1 MSSPMT
7 HTSTSLPPAVHP
19 IAPAGPGLVV
29 DDSTAAIASPSPA
42 PASARWSLPTRVL
55 FRFCVLYFG
64 LYILTTQMYWGF
76 ARIVPWVQMPHLR
89 QNAWVQKY
97 TTHIANAWWGFP
109 LPLSQ
114 NGGSGDKPF
123 DWALACAVLIVSAAG
138 TVLWSAADWKRPSY
152 PGVQKWFRLVLRLGL
167 ATTMVGYGM
176 AKFFPLQMSYPGL
189 TRMLQPYGTFSMMGV
204 LWTKI
209 GASPM
214 YEVFT
219 GVAELFMAV
228 LLFIPGLT
236 TVGALVGLADTTQIW
251 VLNMTYD
258 VPVKLFSF
266 HLMLMCMVLLA
277 PDARRL
283 ATFLI
288 LKRPAEPPAERPLFK
303 NRIGRRIAI
312 AAQLA
317 FGAWMVWGAYSSSK
331 VAYGNSPSVAARPP
345 LYGIW
350 TIDRMTI
357 DGVERAPLITD
368 YERWRRLVIQSPA
381 AISFQ
386 RMDDTFSSYGTKV
399 DLAASKIALTL
410 GQKAAGHVNIEQ
422 PAPGKLVLDGE
433 IAGKKIRIESTLF
446 DHTKWNMVS
455 TRFRWVQDTP
465 FNR

>member
-1 MSSPMT
+1 L
-7 HTSTSLPPAVHP
+7 TSTV
-19 IAPAGPGLVV
+19 AP
-29 DDSTAAIASPSPA
+29 
-42 PASARWSLPTRVL
+42 RWSIATRVV

-76 ARIVPWVQMPHLR
+76 ARIVPWVTMPYLR
-89 QNAWVQKY
+89 QSAWVQKF
-97 TTHIANAWWGFP
+97 TTYIATSWWGFP
-109 LPLSQ
+109 LPLSTNQ
-114 NGGSGDKPF
+114 GSGDKPF

-138 TVLWSAADWKRPSY
+138 TALWSAVDWKRQSY

-176 AKFFPLQMSYPGL
+176 AKFYPLQMSYPGL

-219 GVAELFMAV
+219 GGAELAMAI

-236 TVGALVGLADTTQIW
+236 TIGALVGLAVTTQIW
-251 VLNMTYD
+251 ALNMTYD

-266 HLMLMCMVLLA
+266 HLMLMCLVLLA

-283 ATFLI
+283 VTFLV
-288 LKRPAEPPAERPLFK
+288 LKRATEPPIERPLFT
-303 NRIGRRIAI
+303 NRIGRRVAV

-331 VAYGNSPSVAARPP
+331 AAYSNSPRMAARPP
-345 LYGIW
+345 LYGVW
-350 TIDRMTI
+350 TIDKMTL
-357 DGVERAPLITD
+357 DGVERAPLLTD
-368 YERWRRLVIQSPA
+368 YERWRRLVIQAPG
-381 AISFQ
+381 AILFQ
-386 RMDDTFSSYGTKV
+386 RMDDTFTSYGATV
-399 DLAASKIALTL
+399 DMAANNIAISTVK
-410 GQKAAGHVNIEQ
+410 QKEAGNLKIEQ
-422 PAPGKLVLDGE
+422 PAPGKLVMDGD
-433 IAGKKIRIESTLF
+433 ISGRRIRIESTLY
-446 DHTKWNMVS
+446 DHSRWNMVS
-455 TRFRWVQDTP
+455 TRFRWVQDMP

>member
-1 MSSPMT
+1 MNHS
-7 HTSTSLPPAVHP
+7 STSLPGP
-19 IAPAGPGLVV
+19 IDRVASAGPGLVLDQERDLV
-29 DDSTAAIASPSPA
+29 VAPPPAAGV
-42 PASARWSLPTRVL
+42 ARWSLATRVV

-76 ARIVPWVQMPHLR
+76 ARIVPWVTMPYLR
-89 QNAWVQKY
+89 QNAWVQKA

-109 LPLSQ
+109 LPLSVNQ
-114 NGGSGDKPF
+114 GSGDKPF
-123 DWALACAVLIVSAAG
+123 DWALAYAVLLVTVAA
-138 TVLWSAADWKRPSY
+138 TALWSAIDWKRQSY
-152 PGVQKWFRLVLRLGL
+152 PGVHRWFRLVLRLGL

-176 AKFFPLQMSYPGL
+176 AKFYPLQMSYPGL

-219 GVAELFMAV
+219 GAAELLMAI

-236 TVGALVGLADTTQIW
+236 TVGALVGLAVTSQIW

-266 HLMLMCMVLLA
+266 HLVLMCLVLLA

-283 ATFLI
+283 FNFLV
-288 LKRPAEPPAERPLFK
+288 LKRPTEPPAERPLVK
-303 NRIGRRIAI
+303 NRIGRRLVV

-317 FGAWMVWGAYSSSK
+317 FGAWMLWG
-331 VAYGNSPSVAARPP
+331 AYGNSKTSYSNSPTVAPSPP

-350 TIDRMTI
+350 TIERMTI

-368 YERWRRLVIQSPA
+368 YERWRRLVVQSPTM
-381 AISFQ
+381 ISFQ
-386 RMDDTFSSYGTKV
+386 RMDDTFSHFGAKV
-399 DLAASKIALTL
+399 DMDAKNIAVML
-410 GQKAAGHVNIEQ
+410 GQKPAGNLKVEQ
-422 PAPGKLVLDGE
+422 PAPGTLIVDGE
-433 IAGKKIRIESTLF
+433 ISGRKIRIESTLF
-446 DHTKWNMVS
+446 DHSKWNMVS
-455 TRFRWVQDTP
+455 TRFRWIQDTP

>member
-1 MSSPMT
+1 M
-7 HTSTSLPPAVHP
+7 STSMSHSTTTLPVTSDRS
-19 IAPAGPGLVV
+19 APAGPGLVL
-29 DDSTAAIASPSPA
+29 DHDAATVA
-42 PASARWSLPTRVL
+42 ASAQRPTQERWSVPTRVV

-76 ARIVPWVQMPHLR
+76 ARIVPWVTMPYLR
-89 QNAWVQKY
+89 QSEPVQKAATY
-97 TTHIANAWWGFP
+97 IANSWWGFP

-138 TVLWSAADWKRPSY
+138 TALWSAIDWKRQSY
-152 PGVQKWFRLVLRLGL
+152 PGVHKWFRLVLRLGL

-214 YEVFT
+214 YEIFT
-219 GVAELFMAV
+219 GAAELFMAV

-236 TVGALVGLADTTQIW
+236 TIGALVGLAVTTQIW

-266 HLMLMCMVLLA
+266 HLMLMCMFLLA

-283 ATFLI
+283 ANFLI
-288 LKRPAEPPAERPLFK
+288 LKRPTDPPAERPLVK
-303 NRIGRRIAI
+303 NRIGQRIAV

-317 FGAWMVWGAYSSSK
+317 FGAWMLWSAYGSSK
-331 VAYGNSPSVAARPP
+331 IAYGNSPSIAPRPP

-368 YERWRRLVIQSPA
+368 YDRWRRVVVQSPTT
-381 AISFQ
+381 IMFQ
-386 RMDDTFSSYGTKV
+386 RMDDTITSYGAKV
-399 DLAASKIALTL
+399 DM
-410 GQKAAGHVNIEQ
+410 AAGNIAITTTRGAAGNLRIEQ
-422 PAPGKLVLDGE
+422 PAPGKLIMDGE
-433 IAGKKIRIESTLF
+433 ISGKKIRMESTLF
-446 DHTKWNMVS
+446 DHSKWNMVN
-455 TRFRWVQDTP
+455 TKFRWVQDTP